1 MLTFKSL
8 FAIISAL
15 CESGGIGRRARLRG
29 VWGDSYGFKSR
40 LSHQRNEQPKGC
52 SFFFGANDV
61 CLRQMMLAS
70 PMMLAYANDVL
81 LRKMIGKHRIIAS
94 ETSNIIMNEVN
105 NIIMN
110 EVNNIIFE
118 QSEKH
123 HFDLHKI

>member
-1 MLTFKSL
+1 
-8 FAIISAL
+8 
-15 CESGGIGRRARLRG
+15 
-29 VWGDSYGFKSR
+29 
-40 LSHQRNEQPKGC
+40 
-52 SFFFGANDV
+52 
-61 CLRQMMLAS
+61 MMLAS

-105 NIIMN
+105 NII
-110 EVNNIIFE
+110 FE